1 MRIVAATVIVG
12 VAGLVATARGHD
24 IPNAQVDRSI
34 QATVR
39 PGRLDVDYEV
49 SLAELTLARDLRSL
63 IGALPE
69 GDRRDLFERYG
80 AVTGPLNA
88 KGFLVAV
95 DGHEVTLRC
104 RGFDLVIEGHPRY
117 TFHLVGPLP
126 TRGRLTIRDTNFAS
140 SEGTSRLAIRGRG
153 GAVVRGDDLPEDVDD
168 IPTRPVWMLSDE
180 EEARTKT
187 VAVTFKAPTPT
198 ATVERPAILPLPQA
212 KPRSKP
218 APAPARLGAPSARL
232 AALLDR
238 LEGTS
243 WAWLG
248 LLAVGLGAAH
258 AIQPGH
264 GKTLVAAATLAGRG
278 SWARGVAL
286 ALIVTATHM
295 AGVLL
300 VALGL
305 WATQSRRYAE
315 INATMARAAGFTIA
329 AIGLWRLGR
338 HAAGLG
344 EHDGPVAVDVGNRD
358 LIGLGV
364 AGGIVPCWD
373 AVLLVVVA
381 EAIGRLP
388 LGVALV
394 GAFSLG
400 MAAVLVAVG
409 LATARLGRALVDRD
423 GGRRWERR
431 LGITGG
437 ATLAA
442 IGLYLLAV

>member
-1 MRIVAATVIVG
+1 MRIVAAAVIVS
-12 VAGLVATARGHD
+12 VAGLGTTARGHD

-39 PGRLDVDYEV
+39 PGRLEVEYEV

-63 IGALPE
+63 NGALPE
-69 GDRRDLFERYG
+69 GDRRALFERYG
-80 AVTGPLNA
+80 EVTGPLNA
-88 KGFLVAV
+88 KGLLVAA
-95 DGHEVTLRC
+95 DGKEVALRC
-104 RGFDLVIEGHPRY
+104 TGYDLVIEGHPRY
-117 TFHLVGPLP
+117 TFRLVGPLP
-126 TRGRLTIRDTNFAS
+126 GRGKLSIRDTNFAS
-140 SEGTSRLAIRGRG
+140 SEGTSRLAIRGRD
-153 GAVVRGDDLPEDVDD
+153 GAIVRGDELPEDVGE

-180 EEARTKT
+180 EEGRTKA
-187 VAVTFKAPTPT
+187 VVVTFNAPT
-198 ATVERPAILPLPQA
+198 AIVGRPAVVPGSKA
-212 KPRSKP
+212 KPGPGPKP
-218 APAPARLGAPSARL
+218 APAPARLGPTSGRL
-232 AALLDR
+232 SALLDR
-238 LEGTS
+238 LEGVS

-264 GKTLVAAATLAGRG
+264 GKTLVAAATLGGRG

-300 VALGL
+300 VAVGL
-305 WATQSRRYAE
+305 WLTQSRRYAE
-315 INATMARAAGFTIA
+315 INATLARAAGFTIA

-338 HAAGLG
+338 HLAGLG
-344 EHDGPVAVDVGNRD
+344 EHDGPGAGSVGTRG
-358 LIGLGV
+358 LVGLGV

-381 EAIGRLP
+381 EAIGRLS

-409 LATARLGRALVDRD
+409 LVTARLGRLVVDRD

-431 LGITGG
+431 LGIAGG
-437 ATLAA
+437 IILGL
-442 IGLYLLAV
+442 IGFYLIYY